1 MLLTPAELVALTGYQ
16 QPARQARALTAQ
28 GVPFVRR
35 ADGRLSV
42 TWEMVHRAKAPLPK
56 TTEPDYSAARG

>member
-1 MLLTPAELVALTGYQ
+1 MLLTADELAELTGYR
-16 QPARQARALTAQ
+16 QPARQARALASQ

-42 TWEMVHRAKAPLPK
+42 TWEMVNRAGAPLPK
-56 TTEPDYSAARG
+56 PAEPDYSAARG